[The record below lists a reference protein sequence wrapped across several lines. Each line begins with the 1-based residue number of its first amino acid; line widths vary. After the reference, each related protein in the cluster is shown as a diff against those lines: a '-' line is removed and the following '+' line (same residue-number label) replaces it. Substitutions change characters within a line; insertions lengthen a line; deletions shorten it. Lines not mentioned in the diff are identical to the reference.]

1 MIQKVSCLKIEKKN
15 KWRKMKKSYL
25 PHVSQQNSKWFEWK
39 VQEMILA
46 KLKIIWMSD
55 DPTVVDLL
63 HTYYL
68 SAPSLSPSLK
78 LHCITM
84 TANFTE
90 NDHFFKPEQID
101 WKRLICSAFNQNGQ
115 VWKKLSFWMKIVI
128 ILRISPLSIRV
139 SYFVST
145 WDKSSDSWAN
155 SQKLTQM

>member
-1 MIQKVSCLKIEKKN
+1 
-15 KWRKMKKSYL
+15 MKKSYL

-78 LHCITM
+78 LYCIALQWQLFSLKM
-84 TANFTE
+84 TIFSNLT
-90 NDHFFKPEQID
+90 K
-101 WKRLICSAFNQNGQ
+101 LIEKG
-115 VWKKLSFWMKIVI
+115 
-128 ILRISPLSIRV
+128 
-139 SYFVST
+139 
-145 WDKSSDSWAN
+145 
-155 SQKLTQM
+155 